1 LVNTGRMSVANP
13 YPVSPGVT
21 NGGHSVQN
29 VPITLQDGSRSNL
42 VALARSLGT
51 VFIGI
56 LYAPTRADE
65 VAAYACSRPPATV
78 PLRLRPRRHQSEG
91 KLKQVLGAAPGGRA
105 HPSDMYLAGC
115 VPDARP
121 AHADAMLKR
130 ALCQLPT
137 AT

>member
-1 LVNTGRMSVANP
+1 MSVANP
-13 YPVSPGVT
+13 YPASPGVT

-65 VAAYACSRPPATV
+65 VAAYAWLEATGRPFRFFVCGPGGIGD
-78 PLRLRPRRHQSEG
+78 PEG
-91 KLKQVLGAAPGGRA
+91 KLKQVLGAAPGSFALVR
-105 HPSDMYLAGC
+105 PDLYLAGC

-137 AT
+137 AS